1 MSWDGQRKG
10 IQGWDF
16 TKIKVASTRRGH
28 DICVLGSC
36 VLANKLWFGRFAFAV
51 RRVYAALLY
60 WEQYGCCRNIYI
72 YILQKKSGTK
82 TCRIIDNRRGPL
94 TNPVKESASKKHE
107 MVMSS
112 TSDICRRTATTATT
126 KDKID
131 ACLRRIY
138 TIIEHE
144 WDEIRDVFLKI
155 ERTPWK
161 ESTSINRKHLSV
173 SCWGGAIIM

>member
-1 MSWDGQRKG
+1 MCTWIMCPCEQALVREVCVCRKACLCCS
-10 IQGWDF
+10 I
-16 TKIKVASTRRGH
+16 
-28 DICVLGSC
+28 VLGT
-36 VLANKLWFGRFAFAV
+36 VW
-51 RRVYAALLY
+51 LLQKY
-60 WEQYGCCRNIYI
+60 IYI

-126 KDKID
+126 KGKID

-161 ESTSINRKHLSV
+161 ESTSINRKHPVSYTHLTLPTICSV
-173 SCWGGAIIM
+173 